1 MPWQVEDKGS
11 KARRSELLKWVY
23 YKGSENTPTTFHGK
37 EGREGTLFSKI
48 VRHVR
53 EAPARLR
60 KFSGGGSLRTE
71 LRLTHCYRARFPD
84 SSGRIESQIKRGQ
97 RAKGIRSKVAV
108 MIVIRRRVSIKAGEP
123 DPEGTWKW
131 LGEHAIQKGKTHRQA
146 ANKVIIQ
153 SIQSKELKEAE
164 GSTPIRT
171 ENLLSSFWTWV
182 SFQTRKSQTLR
193 RKHPAVAQ

>member
-1 MPWQVEDKGS
+1 MEDKGS
-11 KARRSELLKWVY
+11 KARKSELLKWVY

-37 EGREGTLFSKI
+37 EGREDTLFSKI
-48 VRHVR
+48 VRLVSER
-53 EAPARLR
+53 GPSKTEKVQRGWFSADRAEAKR
-60 KFSGGGSLRTE
+60 
-71 LRLTHCYRARFPD
+71 HCYRARFPD

-97 RAKGIRSKVAV
+97 RAKGIRSKVVV
-108 MIVIRRRVSIKAGEP
+108 MIVIRRRVSTKAGEP

-131 LGEHAIQKGKTHRQA
+131 LGEQGIQKGKTHRQA

-171 ENLLSSFWTWV
+171 
-182 SFQTRKSQTLR
+182 
-193 RKHPAVAQ
+193 